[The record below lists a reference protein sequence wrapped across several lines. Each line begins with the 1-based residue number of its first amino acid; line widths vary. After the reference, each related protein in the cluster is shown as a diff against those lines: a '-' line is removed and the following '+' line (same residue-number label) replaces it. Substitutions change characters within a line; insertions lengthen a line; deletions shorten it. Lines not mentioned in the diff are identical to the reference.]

1 MSSLLQDHA
10 GRRVFFMGNEGIVRG
25 ALEAGVEVATAYP
38 GTPSSEIADNFYRLA
53 GQTDLYFE
61 YATNE
66 KVALEVA
73 AAAAIAG
80 MRSMC
85 SMKHVGLNVAADPL
99 NTLSYTG
106 VKAGMV
112 IVTADDPSMHSS
124 QNEQDNRY
132 YAKLSLIPM
141 VEPADPAEALAFTR
155 KAFALS
161 EQLQMPVLLRTTTR
175 VNHSRGVC
183 TLGELTPRRFVG
195 HFDKDFRRWV
205 PVPAV
210 ARGLRL
216 KLIKKQEEA
225 YSAMQKL
232 GLDIKEGE
240 GELGI
245 ITAGVAYAYVKE
257 VLIELGMEGKV
268 QLLKIGSIH
277 PLPRRAIRDLLASTR
292 RVLVVE
298 ELEPYLETEVRAMA
312 QRAGVS
318 TLIEG
323 KGEGWIPREFELS
336 GDRIREPV
344 AKLFG
349 MMLPPRPMPAV
360 PELPGRPPMLCAGCS
375 HRTSYY
381 AVKSIAE
388 PDTYFSSDIGCY
400 TLGLLPPLST
410 TDSFLCMGSSVTMAS
425 GVSIRNSQPHV
436 AFIGDSTFFHS
447 GVNGLINAVHNR
459 HDLLL
464 MILDNSTTAMTGHQP
479 HPGNA
484 RDEEK
489 ERPMD
494 IEKLVFGLGIDDLH
508 VVDPTDLKHTI
519 ETVRAAY
526 QRKGVRVIISRK
538 PCHLYARRLLGQRG
552 ERLIYRVDQDK
563 CKRCGKIGRVDT
575 GSCRVDCVDERRDAT
590 STCGCGVP
598 IHKDEEI
605 LRARTKLLAADLEPM
620 AFPAQ
625 GRARKPESAPCTF
638 ACPANICVFG
648 YLSLA
653 RAGRFASALALIRE
667 QVPLP
672 LILGRVC
679 HRPCEGSCVRG
690 EYDGAIAINEVKR
703 FVAELEGEAER
714 EAHFKAEK
722 AKAEAARADRAGAPP
737 VAVIGAGPAGIAAAY
752 DLTLRG
758 YQVTLL
764 EKEDVPGG
772 LLTTGIPPYRLPRDL
787 LQAELSGALSVGME
801 LRTGQV
807 LGRDFTVRELL
818 DGEGYGAVCLALGA
832 GLGMQLMV
840 HGEQASGVED
850 ALTFLRRVNL
860 LDQRQ
865 VGARV
870 MVVGGGDA
878 AMDAARTAVRL
889 GAEQVR
895 ILYRRSEQEMP
906 ASAEVIAAARA
917 EGVELALLTV
927 PVGFETD
934 ADGAVIAARVVE
946 CELGEPDASGRRR
959 PVPMPETEAPLST
972 DHVILALGQRPD
984 AAALAGDLELG
995 QTNKGYIPAA
1005 DKSGATAD
1013 PRVFCAGDLTG
1024 QGWTVIAAMAQGKR
1038 AAHGIDLLLAGGAEV
1053 TPLALH
1059 TVDEL
1064 PAEGRYKPAGVK
1076 AATRAVP
1083 AERAPGQRS
1092 ADFEA
1097 VSAALTAGQVVDE
1110 AERCLSCGQCARCNN
1125 CIDNFGCP
1133 AIFKKDGK
1141 VYIDEV
1147 LCVGCGVCAQLCP
1160 NDAIEPGRAPTPE
1173 KS

>member
-1 MSSLLQDHA
+1 MSSLLQDQPGHRA
-10 GRRVFFMGNEGIVRG
+10 FLMGNEGIVRG

-38 GTPSSEIADNFYRLA
+38 GTPSSEIADNFYRLSA
-53 GQTDLYFE
+53 QSDLYFE
-61 YATNE
+61 YASNE

-106 VKAGMV
+106 VKAGLV

-132 YAKLSLIPM
+132 YARLSLIPM
-141 VEPADPAEALAFTR
+141 VEPADPDEALRFTR
-155 KAFALS
+155 HAFALS
-161 EQLQMPVLLRTTTR
+161 EELQMPVLLRTTTR

-210 ARGLRL
+210 ARELRP
-216 KLIKKQEEA
+216 KLIAKQDQA
-225 YSAMQKL
+225 YAAMQRIPEL
-232 GLDIKEGE
+232 NLSEGE

-257 VLIELGMEGKV
+257 VLIELGMEGKC
-268 QLLKIGSIH
+268 QLLKIGGIH
-277 PLPRRAIRDLLASTR
+277 PLPRRKIRNLLASTR
-292 RVLVVE
+292 RILVVE
-298 ELEPYLETEVRAMA
+298 ELEPYIETEVRAIA

-323 KGEGWIPREFELS
+323 KGESWIPRMYELS
-336 GDRIREPV
+336 GDRIREAV

-349 MMLPPRPMPAV
+349 MMLPPRPAPAV

-425 GVSIRNSQPHV
+425 GVSIRNDQRHV

-484 RDEEK
+484 LAEQK
-489 ERPMD
+489 ERPID
-494 IEKLVFGLGIDDLH
+494 IERLVRGLGIDDLH
-508 VVDPTDLKHTI
+508 VVDPADLKGAI
-519 ETVRAAY
+519 ETIRAAY
-526 QRKGVRVIISRK
+526 LRKGVRVIISRRA
-538 PCHLYARRLLGQRG
+538 CHLYARKLLGRRG
-552 ERLIYRVDQDK
+552 EELVYRVDHDK
-563 CKRCGKIGRVDT
+563 CKRCGKNA
-575 GSCRVDCVDERRDAT
+575 SHE
-590 STCGCGVP
+590 GCGVP
-598 IHKDEEI
+598 TLADDEI
-605 LRARTKLLAADLEPM
+605 LRARSKLLATDLDPM
-620 AFPAQ
+620 GFPAQ
-625 GRARKPESAPCTF
+625 GRARKPESAPCTY

-653 RAGRFASALALIRE
+653 RAGRFKEALALIRE

-690 EYDGAIAINEVKR
+690 DHDEAIAINEVKR

-714 EAHFKAEK
+714 AAHFEAERLKAET
-722 AKAEAARADRAGAPP
+722 EREARADMPP
-737 VAVIGAGPAGIAAAY
+737 VAVVGAGPAGIAAAY
-752 DLTLRG
+752 DLTMRG
-758 YQVTLL
+758 YRVTLL
-764 EKEDVPGG
+764 EKEEVAGG
-772 LLTTGIPPYRLPRDL
+772 LLATGIPPYRLPRRVL
-787 LQAELSGALSVGME
+787 EAELDGALSVGME
-801 LRTGQV
+801 LRTGQT
-807 LGRDFTVRELL
+807 LGKDFTVRGLL

-832 GLGMQLMV
+832 GLGMQIMV
-840 HGEQASGVED
+840 EGEDARGVED
-850 ALTFLRRVNL
+850 ALSFLRRVHL
-860 LDQRQ
+860 LGERQ
-865 VGARV
+865 VGQDV
-870 MVVGGGDA
+870 VVVGGGDA
-878 AMDAARTAVRL
+878 AIDAARTAIRL
-889 GAEQVR
+889 RAGKVR
-895 ILYRRSEQEMP
+895 IVYRRSEQEMP
-906 ASAEVIAAARA
+906 ASEEEVAAARA
-917 EGVELALLTV
+917 EGVELDFLSV
-927 PVGFETD
+927 PVGFDVE
-934 ADGAVIAARVVE
+934 DGKVTAARVVR

-959 PVPMPETEAPLST
+959 PVPMPETEAPLAT

-984 AAALAGDLELG
+984 AVALEGDLEVG
-995 QTNKGYIPAA
+995 QTKKGYIPAGN
-1005 DKSGATAD
+1005 KSGVTVD
-1013 PRVFCAGDLTG
+1013 PRVFCAGDLSG
-1024 QGWTVIAAMAQGKR
+1024 EGWTVIAAMAQGKR
-1038 AAHGIDLLLAGGAEV
+1038 AAHGIDRLLAGDAAE
-1053 TPLALH
+1053 PLVLH

-1064 PAEGRYKPAGVK
+1064 PPEGRYQPPVVK
-1076 AATRAVP
+1076 EMARAVP
-1083 AERAPGQRS
+1083 GERSPGERRV
-1092 ADFEA
+1092 DFEQ
-1097 VSAALTAGQVVDE
+1097 VAAPLTAGQVVGE

-1133 AIFKKDGK
+1133 AIFKKDGR
-1141 VYIDEV
+1141 VFIDEV

-1173 KS
+1173 KG